1 MKRFVEGRETTDD
14 SIKSQEV
21 ETLDQNEVKICGD
34 SLQNCEMNG
43 KHMNIWRQ
51 TSVEENVAR
60 LKMTVSQQDDLIKT
74 LNSKYASMLRLLED
88 RSMSMY
94 GSTVLAN
101 VHQLET
107 EVQVLRA
114 EKEHMMSILNEKTR
128 EASSLKGEVHR
139 LMSAVS
145 AGKAALAKLQQ
156 DTQDMARNQEMSNMD
171 MKKEA
176 IKKLSQLVKDRDIEI
191 EALKEKNST
200 LLQVLKSLISNF

>member
-1 MKRFVEGRETTDD
+1 METSD
-14 SIKSQEV
+14 E
-21 ETLDQNEVKICGD
+21 NGVKTCGD
-34 SLQNCEMNG
+34 NLQNCEING
-43 KHMNIWRQ
+43 KHHMTIWRQ
-51 TSVEENVAR
+51 SSVDDNVIQLR
-60 LKMTVSQQDDLIKT
+60 TTVSQQDDLIKT
-74 LNSKYASMLRLLED
+74 LNSKYSSMLRLLED

-114 EKEHMMSILNEKTR
+114 EKEHMMSVLNEKTR

-139 LMSAVS
+139 LMSVVS

-156 DTQDMARNQEMSNMD
+156 DTQDMVRNQEMSNMD

-191 EALKEKNST
+191 EALKEKNLT
-200 LLQVLKSLISNF
+200 LLQVRKLRLISSFLTLCASLVI